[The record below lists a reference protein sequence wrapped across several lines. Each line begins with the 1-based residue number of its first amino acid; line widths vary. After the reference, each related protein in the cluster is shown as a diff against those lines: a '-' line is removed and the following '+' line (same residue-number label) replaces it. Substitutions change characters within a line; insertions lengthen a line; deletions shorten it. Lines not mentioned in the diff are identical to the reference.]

1 MNTAN
6 KLQQLTS
13 YKQVSVGD
21 TIICNT
27 AHSSRRLLTKGKAY
41 KVLAIEP
48 NTSTPIGQDYV
59 TVQSDKPNRTVT
71 AYITRFSR
79 QIERPCKPD
88 TAEVITIIHAGETYT
103 LTELVTQEWKI
114 QTTDG
119 IYTHYTN
126 LAEAMHMVTRFIK
139 ETIRMKGTI

>member
-1 MNTAN
+1 MNNN

-27 AHSSRRLLTKGKAY
+27 A
-41 KVLAIEP
+41 
-48 NTSTPIGQDYV
+48 Q
-59 TVQSDKPNRTVT
+59 
-71 AYITRFSR
+71 
-79 QIERPCKPD
+79 D

>member
-1 MNTAN
+1 MNNN

-27 AHSSRRLLTKGKAY
+27 AHSSRRLLTKG
-41 KVLAIEP
+41 
-48 NTSTPIGQDYV
+48 
-59 TVQSDKPNRTVT
+59 
-71 AYITRFSR
+71 
-79 QIERPCKPD
+79 KPD

-119 IYTHYTN
+119 IYTHYAN

-139 ETIRMKGTI
+139 ETIRRKGTI

>member
-21 TIICNT
+21 TIICN
-27 AHSSRRLLTKGKAY
+27 AAYGYHYLLTEGREY
-41 KVLAIEP
+41 KVLATEP
-48 NTSTPIGQDYV
+48 NPFHVYQRDYV
-59 TVQSDKPNRTVT
+59 TVQSDNPNKAVT
-71 AYITRFSR
+71 AHLTRFSK
-79 QIERPCKPD
+79 QIERPSKPD

-119 IYTHYTN
+119 IYTHYAN
-126 LAEAMHMVTRFIK
+126 LAEAMHMVTRCIK
-139 ETIRMKGTI
+139 ETIRRKGTI

>member
-13 YKQVSVGD
+13 YKQVSVG
-21 TIICNT
+21 
-27 AHSSRRLLTKGKAY
+27 
-41 KVLAIEP
+41 
-48 NTSTPIGQDYV
+48 
-59 TVQSDKPNRTVT
+59 
-71 AYITRFSR
+71 
-79 QIERPCKPD
+79 D

-119 IYTHYTN
+119 IYTHYAN
-126 LAEAMHMVTRFIK
+126 LAEAMHMVTRCIK
-139 ETIRMKGTI
+139 ETIRRKGTI